1 MNMQF
6 LNSTSCV
13 MSIRKA
19 YGMMVSNLLELKLT
33 QASEERSRANVV
45 RKINN
50 LEVSKVFKNKLY
62 LAERE
67 M

>member
-1 MNMQF
+1 MNVQF

-13 MSIRKA
+13 MSVRKV
-19 YGMMVSNLLELKLT
+19 YCMLVSNLLELKLT

-45 RKINN
+45 RQINN
-50 LEVSKVFKNKLY
+50 LEVSKIFKNKLY

>member
-45 RKINN
+45 RRINN

>member
-13 MSIRKA
+13 MSIRKVF
-19 YGMMVSNLLELKLT
+19 GMMVSNLLELKLT

>member
-1 MNMQF
+1 MNVQF

-13 MSIRKA
+13 MSVRRE
-19 YGMMVSNLLELKLT
+19 YYMLVSNLLELKLT

-50 LEVSKVFKNKLY
+50 LEVSKIFKNKLY

>member
-1 MNMQF
+1 MNVQF

-13 MSIRKA
+13 MSIRKVYA
-19 YGMMVSNLLELKLT
+19 MLVSNLLELKLT

-45 RKINN
+45 RQINN

>member
-1 MNMQF
+1 MNMHF
-6 LNSTSCV
+6 VNSTSCV
-13 MSIRKA
+13 MSIRKLH
-19 YGMMVSNLLELKLT
+19 GMLVSNLLELKLT

-45 RKINN
+45 RKIKN

>member
-13 MSIRKA
+13 MSIRKV
-19 YGMMVSNLLELKLT
+19 YGMLVSNLLELKLT

-45 RKINN
+45 RQINN

-62 LAERE
+62 
-67 M
+67 